1 MGWSGRLFKAL
12 FGVLALVLVIRL
24 MLVGGLETAGG
35 TSTTT
40 TTVKTRP
47 DQGSFKRVNQKDLN
61 HVSKRRI
68 PNGPDPIHNRYLFD
82 FHHLYIYISS
92 S

>member
-1 MGWSGRLFKAL
+1 MGWSSGRLFKAL

-40 TTVKTRP
+40 MVKTRP

-68 PNGPDPIHNRYLFD
+68 PNGPDPIHNRRAGN
-82 FHHLYIYISS
+82 SGAPPNQV
-92 S
+92 

>member
-1 MGWSGRLFKAL
+1 MGWSGRLVKAL

-40 TTVKTRP
+40 TTTVKTRQ

-68 PNGPDPIHNRYLFD
+68 PNGPDPIHNRRAGN
-82 FHHLYIYISS
+82 SGAPPNQV
-92 S
+92 

>member
-1 MGWSGRLFKAL
+1 MGWSGRLVKAL

-35 TSTTT
+35 TSTQSTM
-40 TTVKTRP
+40 VKTRP
-47 DQGSFKRVNQKDLN
+47 DGSFKRVNQKDLN

-68 PNGPDPIHNRYLFD
+68 PNGPDPIHNRRAGN
-82 FHHLYIYISS
+82 SGAPPNQV
-92 S
+92 